1 MIRKC
6 TESDFSAIYNIINSA
21 AQAYK
26 GIIPEDRWH
35 EPYMSREELAHE
47 IADGVLFWG
56 LERDQRLMGVMGMQ
70 HKGEVDLIRH
80 AYVRPEDQKEG
91 VGTELLRFLES
102 RTEKPILIGT
112 WAAATWAITFY
123 ERNGYRLLPEA
134 EKNRLLRRYW
144 TVPERQMETS
154 VVLVNRGSNLKL

>member
-6 TESDFSAIYNIINSA
+6 TEADFLAIYNIINSA

-56 LERDQRLMGVMGMQ
+56 LEREQRLMGVMGMQ
-70 HKGEVDLIRH
+70 YKGEVDLIRH
-80 AYVRPEDQKEG
+80 AYVRPENQKQG

-102 RTEKPILIGT
+102 KTERPILIGT

-123 ERNGYRLLPEA
+123 QRNGYRLIPEA

-144 TVPERQMETS
+144 TVPERQMESS
-154 VVLVNRGSNLKL
+154 VVLVNRGANLKL